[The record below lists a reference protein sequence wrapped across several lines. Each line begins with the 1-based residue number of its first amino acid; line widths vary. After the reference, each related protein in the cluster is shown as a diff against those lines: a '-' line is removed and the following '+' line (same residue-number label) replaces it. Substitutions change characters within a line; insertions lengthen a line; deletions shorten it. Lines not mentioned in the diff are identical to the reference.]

1 MDNSA
6 IEMNSNKNLNWV
18 EGNFDPAVDA
28 ASLPKPDEGKDA
40 WLFLSACFMMEA
52 LVWGFPFAFGLF
64 QEYYSTHEPFA
75 SSSNIAVIGTCA
87 MVRFSPKSTKRLGN
101 DWVFIRGL
109 CISQRHSSL
118 EHSRDGQI

>member
-6 IEMNSNKNLNWV
+6 IEMNSNESLNWV

-28 ASLPKPDEGKDA
+28 VRLPKPDEGKEA

-64 QEYYSTHEPFA
+64 QEYYSTHQPFA

-87 MVRFSPKSTKRLGN
+87 MVR
-101 DWVFIRGL
+101 IR
-109 CISQRHSSL
+109 S
-118 EHSRDGQI
+118 